1 MVVVYGNFPYNQ
13 SHQGKPPGETA
24 MTTSSA
30 DVLQQ
35 ARTARLEARVTDE
48 QKAILQRAAAL
59 TGRSLSD
66 FVVASAQ
73 DAAMRAIHDHELI
86 RLTAEERTEFVKAML
101 NPPAPSDRLKKA
113 AKAYKQKTG
122 A

>member
-1 MVVVYGNFPYNQ
+1 M
-13 SHQGKPPGETA
+13 SS
-24 MTTSSA
+24 TTSET
-30 DVLQQ
+30 LQP

-48 QKAILQRAAAL
+48 QKHLLQRAAAL

-66 FVVASAQ
+66 FIVTCAQ
-73 DAAMRAIHDHELI
+73 EAAVRTIHDYELI
-86 RLTAEERTEFVKAML
+86 RLADHERTAFVTTLL
-101 NPPAPSDRLKKA
+101 NPPSPGERLKKA